1 MSCCR
6 LNLFA
11 TANPSCGGS
20 SFKFGDQI
28 AKGFL
33 WVASAHQCFAD
44 EKTMEPTFAKTLQ
57 RLRILQSTLTN
68 HHCVVGSVSN
78 ESAAR
83 FQGDLKRLEIAV
95 VHADELGASI
105 QRAAQLDGRM
115 HFNECVE
122 PELVFCNFP
131 QITQRGVIQC
141 SD

>member
-33 WVASAHQCFAD
+33 WIASAHQCFAD
-44 EKTMEPTFAKTLQ
+44 EKTMEPKSAKTLQ

-78 ESAAR
+78 ESAAC
-83 FQGDLKRLEIAV
+83 FQRNLKRLKIAV
-95 VHADELGASI
+95 VYADDLGASI
-105 QRAAQLDGRM
+105 QRAAQLDGCM
-115 HFNECVE
+115 HFNERVE
-122 PELVFCNFP
+122 PELVFRNFAK
-131 QITQRGVIQC
+131 IT
-141 SD
+141 

>member
-20 SFKFGDQI
+20 SFKFGDQV
-28 AKGFL
+28 ANCFL
-33 WVASAHQCFAD
+33 WIASAHQCFAD

-68 HHCVVGSVSN
+68 HHCVVGSVSD

-95 VHADELGASI
+95 VPADDLARRHPV
-105 QRAAQLDGRM
+105 QRRLATRRR
-115 HFNECVE
+115 
-122 PELVFCNFP
+122 PR
-131 QITQRGVIQC
+131 QRLLRKSG
-141 SD
+141 SDR